1 MVIHLKR
8 TWISLGDFLCQHK
21 YPKYCFG
28 ISVVVSTSWC
38 GQFWNEDQHQF
49 LFRETIENILSCY
62 RKRYK
67 NVWIYSATKSVPVYW
82 GHYSIV
88 EVKNP
93 FLLDKL
99 STEIWNNIS
108 LIVSG
113 RVELSDR
120 SDQHAQLGVCFG
132 YGRIWSDDF
141 HQPRAGCKL
150 DQESWK
156 NLHRK
161 LPNATTQ
168 L

>member
-1 MVIHLKR
+1 MRQWNICQCKYGILKLFEMLIYFKKCQLTLTHLDIEMVMHLKR

-99 STEIWNNIS
+99 STEI
-108 LIVSG
+108 
-113 RVELSDR
+113 
-120 SDQHAQLGVCFG
+120 
-132 YGRIWSDDF
+132 
-141 HQPRAGCKL
+141 
-150 DQESWK
+150 
-156 NLHRK
+156 
-161 LPNATTQ
+161 
-168 L
+168 